1 VNGSRVLFDEPGP
14 RGRRRIALAT
24 VVVSVLI
31 ALVLLLA
38 LQQLA
43 GTGQLALAKWKPF
56 WQQWAVAFL
65 LEGLRGT
72 LLVTAASA
80 VGAFPLGGLLAVGRS
95 GRQPVVKA
103 VCTAYIEIFRSV
115 PTLLLVYMF
124 LFALPGIGLNLS
136 VFWKLTVP
144 IILINAAVIAEI
156 VRAGINALD
165 RGQTEAA
172 LALGMT
178 RGTTLR
184 LVVLPQAVRLVIP
197 TLVTQLVALLKDST
211 LGYVVS
217 YPELMKQ
224 ANNLANNT
232 TLLLQA
238 FVVVSAIYIVINF
251 ALTRLATWLEQR
263 LRQRPGART
272 TRPGGPVGAG
282 PRAGQAAAAGEL
294 DDLPA
299 RVAPH

>member
-1 VNGSRVLFDEPGP
+1 MNASRVLFDEPGP
-14 RGRRRIALAT
+14 RGRRRIAVGT

-31 ALVLLLA
+31 ALVLLLG

-43 GTGQLALAKWKPF
+43 GAGQLALAKWKPF

-65 LEGLRGT
+65 LEGLWGT
-72 LLVTAASA
+72 LKVTLAAA
-80 VGAFPLGGLLAVGRS
+80 VVAFPLGGLLAVGRS

-103 VCTAYIEIFRSV
+103 LCTAYIEIFRSV

-136 VFWKLTVP
+136 IFAKLTIP
-144 IILINAAVIAEI
+144 IILINAAVVAEI

-178 RGTTLR
+178 RGKALR
-184 LVVLPQAVRLVIP
+184 LVVLPQAVKLVVP
-197 TLVTQLVALLKDST
+197 TLVTQLVAVLKDST

-232 TLLLQA
+232 KLLLQA
-238 FVVVSAIYIVINF
+238 FVVVSAIYVVINF

-263 LRQRPGART
+263 LRQRPG
-272 TRPGGPVGAG
+272 TRPAGPVGPVG
-282 PRAGQAAAAGEL
+282 PVAATSTGVTGEL

-299 RVAPH
+299 RVAPR